1 MAVICNNTGRVVSS
15 VQYTSFSSDTAI
27 TVQGRVG
34 ATRHPAPSLKVS
46 KLQLHIANY
55 ISHNLEIFEIIQKHV
70 LCHVHVISM
79 NLDQIRA
86 GVYKRKLLALKVI

>member
-1 MAVICNNTGRVVSS
+1 MAVICNNTGRVASS

-55 ISHNLEIFEIIQKHV
+55 ISHNLEIFYIIQKHV
-70 LCHVHVISM
+70 LCHVHVIIINESR
-79 NLDQIRA
+79 LDW
-86 GVYKRKLLALKVI
+86 G

>member
-27 TVQGRVG
+27 MVQGRVG

-55 ISHNLEIFEIIQKHV
+55 ISHNLEIFEIIHV
-70 LCHVHVISM
+70 LCHVHVIIINESR
-79 NLDQIRA
+79 LDWGQ
-86 GVYKRKLLALKVI
+86 GTWNKVTFF

>member
-27 TVQGRVG
+27 MVQGRVG
-34 ATRHPAPSLKVS
+34 ATRHPTPSLKVS
-46 KLQLHIANY
+46 KLHIANY

-70 LCHVHVISM
+70 LCHVHVIIINESR
-79 NLDQIRA
+79 LDS
-86 GVYKRKLLALKVI
+86 G

>member
-46 KLQLHIANY
+46 KLHIANY

-70 LCHVHVISM
+70 LWHVHVIIM

-86 GVYKRKLLALKVI
+86 GVYKRKLLSLKVL